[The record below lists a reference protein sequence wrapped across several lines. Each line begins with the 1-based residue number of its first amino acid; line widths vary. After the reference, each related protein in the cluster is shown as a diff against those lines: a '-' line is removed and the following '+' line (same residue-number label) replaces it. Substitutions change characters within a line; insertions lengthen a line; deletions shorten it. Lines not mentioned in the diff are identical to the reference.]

1 MTGSIAKA
9 MPLRRLSSPPRR
21 LKTATLR
28 ASVIVKVAIQLR
40 GKRRMSRVW
49 FMPVGGL
56 RYKRRKGS
64 RFAWAETQPPNATIR
79 TASGR
84 LRRDSWLR

>member
-1 MTGSIAKA
+1 
-9 MPLRRLSSPPRR
+9 
-21 LKTATLR
+21 
-28 ASVIVKVAIQLR
+28 
-40 GKRRMSRVW
+40 
-49 FMPVGGL
+49 MPVGGL

-64 RFAWAETQPPNATIR
+64 RFAWAEIQPPNATIR